1 MLKKK
6 IDSGDS
12 KRVPMSRL
20 RAVVASRLL
29 ESQIQK
35 RNESVEALRAELVF
49 YKNENKRLLDLVN
62 VLTGIKEN
70 LNTGDVLDR
79 FK

>member
-1 MLKKK
+1 MSSFSNWSK
-6 IDSGDS
+6 DSQTH
-12 KRVPMSRL
+12 
-20 RAVVASRLL
+20 AQICIL
-29 ESQIQK
+29 ESQIEK
-35 RNESVEALRAELVF
+35 RNESVETLKAELTF

>member
-1 MLKKK
+1 
-6 IDSGDS
+6 
-12 KRVPMSRL
+12 MSSFSNWSNESQTH
-20 RAVVASRLL
+20 AQICIL
-29 ESQIQK
+29 ESQIEK
-35 RNESVEALRAELVF
+35 RNESVETLKAELTF

>member
-1 MLKKK
+1 MSSFSNLSK
-6 IDSGDS
+6 DSQTH
-12 KRVPMSRL
+12 
-20 RAVVASRLL
+20 AQICIL
-29 ESQIQK
+29 ESQIEK
-35 RNESVEALRAELVF
+35 RNESVETLKAELTF

>member
-1 MLKKK
+1 
-6 IDSGDS
+6 
-12 KRVPMSRL
+12 MSSFSNWSNESQTH
-20 RAVVASRLL
+20 AQICIL

-35 RNESVEALRAELVF
+35 KNESVETLRAELVF

>member
-1 MLKKK
+1 
-6 IDSGDS
+6 
-12 KRVPMSRL
+12 MSSFSNWSNESQTH
-20 RAVVASRLL
+20 AQINIL